1 MQNTEIEDFQ
11 NKKVSFTLFN
21 QQGKQFTEQSINGGD
36 YVVLWYDA
44 KMKNYLLFIEYLHK
58 KKFIQAKV
66 STILV
71 VDKQEY
77 MENIEKIKK
86 ESKDE
91 KMK

>member
-1 MQNTEIEDFQ
+1 M
-11 NKKVSFTLFN
+11 
-21 QQGKQFTEQSINGGD
+21 
-36 YVVLWYDA
+36 VLWYDA

-58 KKFIQAKV
+58 KKFIQAEV
-66 STILV
+66 SAIIV

-77 MENIEKIKK
+77 MENIDKIRK

>member
-1 MQNTEIEDFQ
+1 
-11 NKKVSFTLFN
+11 
-21 QQGKQFTEQSINGGD
+21 
-36 YVVLWYDA
+36 
-44 KMKNYLLFIEYLHK
+44 MKNYLLFIEYLHK